1 MLVRHGGW
9 LRGGPETTEI
19 ALGLS
24 GDLLLWHLIVV
35 ALEND
40 LLPHKIC
47 KATHALVDSDLP
59 LFTEGHI

>member
-9 LRGGPETTEI
+9 LRGRPETTEI
-19 ALGLS
+19 TLGLS
-24 GDLLLWHLIVV
+24 GDLLLWHLVVV

-40 LLPHKIC
+40 LLPHETCEVIY
-47 KATHALVDSDLP
+47 ALVDSDLP